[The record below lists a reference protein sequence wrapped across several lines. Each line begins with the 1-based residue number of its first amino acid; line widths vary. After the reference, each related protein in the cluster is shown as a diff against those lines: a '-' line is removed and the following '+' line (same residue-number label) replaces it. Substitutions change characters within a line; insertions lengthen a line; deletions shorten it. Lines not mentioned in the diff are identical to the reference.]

1 MGCQEEHKALE
12 GEVLLVSYVYVEVLQ
27 LYQVVVEQS
36 SSDVVQRPG
45 GFLIRLLEGG
55 REGGGRDREERE
67 RGEEAEREGERDG
80 VGRKGDRGRRRDHA
94 GRREESDS

>member
-1 MGCQEEHKALE
+1 M
-12 GEVLLVSYVYVEVLQ
+12 VSYVYVEVLQ

-55 REGGGRDREERE
+55 RERGG
-67 RGEEAEREGERDG
+67 
-80 VGRKGDRGRRRDHA
+80 RGRRERESGD
-94 GRREESDS
+94 RRERRTEGCKLRLNFNCNLD